1 MENHTVKANP
11 IDAFLAQVK
20 ENSNSKKA
28 VQAKAVNP
36 EGIFGEINRYAVL
49 IAVILVCGCLGGTAV
64 ALGALASTTQIALL
78 IFPMMIALSMS
89 LAVAPMK
96 YVVYSAI
103 GAAVI
108 DVAVILYHVLG

>member
-20 ENSNSKKA
+20 ENSNSQKA

-103 GAAVI
+103 AAAVI
-108 DVAVILYHVLG
+108 DVAVILYNVLG

>member
-1 MENHTVKANP
+1 MGNHTVKANP

-20 ENSNSKKA
+20 ENSDNQKA

-103 GAAVI
+103 AAAVI
-108 DVAVILYHVLG
+108 DVAVILYNVLG